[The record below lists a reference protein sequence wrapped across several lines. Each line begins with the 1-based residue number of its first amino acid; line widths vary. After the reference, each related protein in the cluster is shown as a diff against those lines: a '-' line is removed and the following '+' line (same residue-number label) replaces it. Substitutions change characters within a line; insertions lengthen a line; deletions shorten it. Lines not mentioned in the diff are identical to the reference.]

1 MYTVWESQLIK
12 VVETEIAVEKIKCYE
27 NECTNVNQND
37 YVELQ
42 YTNLLR
48 SNESRKNEKS
58 YIIDDFK
65 LKSEL
70 DTNKK
75 EMMKFILK
83 KKKIICRRK
92 ETLKKDSE
100 KYLVKE
106 VKM

>member
-1 MYTVWESQLIK
+1 MYTVWESQLTK

-27 NECTNVNQND
+27 NECTKVNQNHN
-37 YVELQ
+37 VELQ

-58 YIIDDFK
+58 CIIDDFK

-83 KKKIICRRK
+83 KKIICRRK